1 MTMAEKPADGAQASK
16 QENDKLSHPEGGVT
30 TRDDALDSG
39 APMIQGDASEPVGP
53 EDALGSGPKRGDY
66 SKLIGNLQH
75 AAAVVNPEPEPRP
88 DQRPR
93 TRRRVVLVDHQNPL
107 VEQRGDEKGVKGG
120 TNPLSDE
127 VWFGGL
133 DGVPDA
139 SMVSSRGFAIPHR
152 AQELL
157 TPYIVGTQIA

>member
-1 MTMAEKPADGAQASK
+1 MADKAAGAQASK
-16 QENDKLSHPEGGVT
+16 QENDKLDHPQGGVT

-39 APMIQGDASEPVGP
+39 APMLAGSASEPAGP

-75 AAAVVNPEPEPRP
+75 AAAVVNPNHDPADPNSP
-88 DQRPR
+88 
-93 TRRRVVLVDHQNPL
+93 RVVLVEQNPL

-127 VWFGGL
+127 V
-133 DGVPDA
+133 
-139 SMVSSRGFAIPHR
+139 
-152 AQELL
+152 
-157 TPYIVGTQIA
+157 